1 MKSTAKK
8 TIKKTAKKTTAV
20 KKTIKKKKDITE
32 IVVDFKS
39 ACKVLKRKP
48 LLPDV
53 SKLPEKQQ
61 KSVIAYIVL
70 ITIIEAMNEGWV
82 ADFTDSNQDKYFA
95 YFFVKKEG
103 AGFGFS
109 DTSYRYAGTGT
120 GTSTASRLCLN
131 TSTKALLMAVRF
143 KQYYIDYLL

>member
-1 MKSTAKK
+1 MKSTSKK
-8 TIKKTAKKTTAV
+8 TSKKTAKKTTAV
-20 KKTIKKKKDITE
+20 KKIIKNKKDITE
-32 IVVDFKS
+32 IVVDFES

-53 SKLPEKQQ
+53 SMLPEKQQ

-82 ADFTDSNQDKYFA
+82 ADFTDSNQYKYYA
-95 YFFVKKEG
+95 YFYVKKEG

-109 DTSYRYAGTGT
+109 LTGCFYTTTYAR
-120 GTSTASRLCLN
+120 TASRLCLN
-131 TSTKALLMAVRF
+131 TSTKALLMAERF